1 MYYNSVEEWKR
12 RVKYEFKNGDEILI
26 EIFNGVVSVLKKE
39 SLKKRNNISISVFG
53 IFFSVKDLEN
63 LFIEQK
69 KDFILSLMIVYSNH
83 KIFKDNNLVFK
94 YVEFK
99 VLGYKNSFLMNF
111 TLTLNEEEKRR
122 FIEFNKTE

>member
-39 SLKKRNNISISVFG
+39 SLKKGNNISISVFG
-53 IFFSVKDLEN
+53 IFFSIKDL
-63 LFIEQK
+63 LSLSTEQK

-83 KIFKDNNLVFK
+83 RLFKGNNLVFK

-122 FIEFNKTE
+122 FIEFSKTE

>member
-1 MYYNSVEEWKR
+1 MLHSVDDFKKR
-12 RVKYEFKNGDEILI
+12 VNYEGKKGDEILI
-26 EIFNGVVSVLKKE
+26 EIFNGVVSVLKEE
-39 SLKKRNNISISVFG
+39 SLKKGNNISISVFG

-63 LFIEQK
+63 LLIEQK

-83 KIFKDNNLVFK
+83 RLFKGNNLVFK

-122 FIEFNKTE
+122 FIEFSKTE